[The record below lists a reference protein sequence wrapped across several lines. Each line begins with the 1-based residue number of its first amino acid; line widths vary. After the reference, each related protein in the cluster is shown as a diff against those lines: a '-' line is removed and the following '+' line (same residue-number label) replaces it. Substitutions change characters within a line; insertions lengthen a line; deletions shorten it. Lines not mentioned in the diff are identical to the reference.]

1 MGGPGFGKGKG
12 KGKGFGGKGGFS
24 ANMGPPTQ
32 VLEVGEFLHAA
43 EDQMV
48 CKCTNEKVPYF
59 NGRIFL
65 ENKAQIGQVDEILGP
80 INSYMFSVKM
90 QTGMSASSFKSG
102 QKVYIDPQQ
111 LLPMDRFL
119 PSAPI
124 KKAKGG
130 KGKGGFSGKGS
141 FGKGKGKGGFGGG
154 FGGGKGK
161 GGKGSF
167 SRW

>member
-12 KGKGFGGKGGFS
+12 KGKGFGKGGSFS
-24 ANMGPPTQ
+24 ANMGPPGQ
-32 VLEVGEFLHAA
+32 IVEVGEFLHAA

-80 INSYMFSVKM
+80 INSYLFSIKM
-90 QTGMSASSFKSG
+90 QTGMSASSFKPG
-102 QKVYIDPQQ
+102 QKVYIDVMQ

-119 PSAPI
+119 PKAPI
-124 KKAKGG
+124 KKEKGKG
-130 KGKGGFSGKGS
+130 GKGGFSGKGS

-154 FGGGKGK
+154 FGKGKGK
-161 GGKGSF
+161 GGF
-167 SRW
+167 SPRW

>member
-1 MGGPGFGKGKG
+1 MGGPSFGKGKG
-12 KGKGFGGKGGFS
+12 KGKGKGGYNNFN
-24 ANMGPPTQ
+24 AGPPAE
-32 VLEVGEFLHAA
+32 VMEVGEMMHAC

-80 INSYMFSVKM
+80 INSFMFSVKM
-90 QTGMSASSFKSG
+90 QNGMSASSFKPN

-111 LLPMDRFL
+111 LLPLDRFL
-119 PSAPI
+119 PRALI
-124 KKAKGG
+124 KKE
-130 KGKGGFSGKGS
+130 KGS
-141 FGKGKGKGGFGGG
+141 GGKGKGKGF
-154 FGGGKGK
+154 F

-167 SRW
+167 SGKGKGKGSFGGKGKGKGRW

>member
-1 MGGPGFGKGKG
+1 MGPPSFGKGKG
-12 KGKGFGGKGGFS
+12 KGKGFGKGKGGFGGYNS
-24 ANMGPPTQ
+24 GPPAE
-32 VLEVGEFLHAA
+32 VVEVGEMMHAC

-80 INSYMFSVKM
+80 INNYMFSVKM
-90 QTGMSASSFKSG
+90 QEGMSASSFKPS

-119 PSAPI
+119 PKAPI
-124 KKAKGG
+124 KKERTGG
-130 KGKGGFSGKGS
+130 KGKGKGS
-141 FGKGKGKGGFGGG
+141 FGGFGKGKGKGSFGG
-154 FGGGKGK
+154 FGKGK
-161 GGKGSF
+161 GKG
-167 SRW
+167 RW